1 MASQT
6 EGKPEWFLPGVTD
19 QMLSEI
25 IVGKS
30 WKLASPQYALK
41 SESDEIVMPWFT
53 MHNCLCLKP
62 NSIVLRAT
70 PWWSST
76 ITTSRCRNCT
86 WQSKGWHSLYFIYNL
101 LILTKNLRESCEQF
115 WPSNLSLFYVLKCLL
130 WKVMDINKTNKRES
144 KDYSIKCSVS
154 MCCINFSSSLKLL
167 TQ

>member
-6 EGKPEWFLPGVTD
+6 EGKPEWFIPGVTY

-25 IVGKS
+25 RVGKS
-30 WKLASPQYALK
+30 WKLAPPHYVFK

-53 MHNCLCLKP
+53 IHNCLCLKSK
-62 NSIVLRAT
+62 SIVLRAT
-70 PWWSST
+70 PWWSFT
-76 ITTSRCRNCT
+76 ITTSRYRNFT

-101 LILTKNLRESCEQF
+101 LILTKNPRESCDRF
-115 WPSNLSLFYVLKCLL
+115 GPTNLFLFYVLKCLL
-130 WKVMDINKTNKRES
+130 WKVMVIVKTDKRES

-154 MCCINFSSSLKLL
+154 MCCTNFSSSLKLL